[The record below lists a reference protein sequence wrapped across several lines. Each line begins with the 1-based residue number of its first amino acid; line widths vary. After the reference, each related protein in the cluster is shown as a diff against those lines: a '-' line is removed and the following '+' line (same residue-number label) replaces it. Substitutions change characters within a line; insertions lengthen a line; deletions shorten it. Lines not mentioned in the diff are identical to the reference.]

1 MSATKPEID
10 NVGKLGTCNESSVPH
25 VWHEICASW
34 TPQSVSV
41 DVERELYLALSE
53 MLSGW
58 RKCPDQKCICK
69 VCQSFAVIKL
79 YEGKVKP

>member
-10 NVGKLGTCNESSVPH
+10 NAGKLGTCNESSVPH

-41 DVERELYLALSE
+41 DVTRELYLALKDV
-53 MLSGW
+53 MMY
-58 RKCPDQKCICK
+58 PDSIPGEYEL
-69 VCQSFAVIKL
+69 AAHAAIKI
-79 YEGKVKP
+79 YEEKVKP